1 MWAICMLYVFKVGET
16 VQSEVNN
23 KKEFWNI
30 FCYNHCIHLSP
41 QSREIAQLQSDL
53 KEMKYT
59 NDELK
64 QKVRMMAPV
73 LN

>member
-1 MWAICMLYVFKVGET
+1 MLYLFKVGET

-23 KKEFWNI
+23 KREFRNI

-41 QSREIAQLQSDL
+41 QSREIAQLHSEL

-64 QKVRMMAPV
+64 QKVLMMAPV
-73 LN
+73 LNLM